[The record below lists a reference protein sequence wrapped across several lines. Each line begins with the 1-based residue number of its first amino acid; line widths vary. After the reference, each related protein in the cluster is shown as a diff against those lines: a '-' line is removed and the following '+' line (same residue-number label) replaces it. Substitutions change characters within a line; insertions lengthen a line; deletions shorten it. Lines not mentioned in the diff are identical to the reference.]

1 MEMSK
6 VLVNNPP
13 EKKCRA
19 LFAFVDFVAKLVKNV
34 MSLFIIVDNGGSGTG
49 EHRFSPVF
57 LVLYTC

>member
-6 VLVNNPP
+6 VLVANPP

-34 MSLFIIVDNGGSGTG
+34 MSLFIIVDNGGSGRG

>member
-6 VLVNNPP
+6 VLVANPP

-34 MSLFIIVDNGGSGTG
+34 MSFFIIVDNGGSGGG